1 MRQLKR
7 IGAVALTLL
16 LTAAVGSV
24 PSMAQEAVT
33 EALTE
38 TVSEAA
44 ADDSGEAIVNLMSG
58 SADID
63 QDQIF
68 DDMLALLQKIPADK
82 LSALLAEH
90 IPGASAEEIQEYIEM
105 IQALLENEDF
115 RSLMSYDEVW
125 DLAIY
130 AGENLAEMAVEEPEL
145 TRKVLETLE
154 VNEMVI
160 RITMG
165 LIDHKEQ
172 IAQALNELDIQWQ
185 SGEAAEL
192 LEDLAGNQ
200 ELRTGLEELLT
211 ILQGGTEDE

>member
-7 IGAVALTLL
+7 IGAVALTLF

-38 TVSEAA
+38 TVSEGAA
-44 ADDSGEAIVNLMSG
+44 ADSGE
-58 SADID
+58 ADID

-90 IPGASAEEIQEYIEM
+90 IPGASAEEMQEYIEM

-125 DLAIY
+125 DLAIF

-154 VNEMVI
+154 VNEAAI
-160 RITMG
+160 QITMG

>member
-7 IGAVALTLL
+7 IGAVALTLF
-16 LTAAVGSV
+16 LTAAAGSV

-33 EALTE
+33 EAMTE
-38 TVSEAA
+38 IVSEAA
-44 ADDSGEAIVNLMSG
+44 AADSGE
-58 SADID
+58 ADID

-130 AGENLAEMAVEEPEL
+130 AGENLAGMAVEEPEL

-154 VNEMVI
+154 VDEAAI
-160 RITMG
+160 QITMG

-192 LEDLAGNQ
+192 LGDMAGNR

>member
-7 IGAVALTLL
+7 IGAVALTLF

-44 ADDSGEAIVNLMSG
+44 AADSGE
-58 SADID
+58 ADID

-90 IPGASAEEIQEYIEM
+90 IPGASAEEMQEYIEM

-130 AGENLAEMAVEEPEL
+130 AGENLAGMAVEEPEL

-154 VNEMVI
+154 VDEAAI
-160 RITMG
+160 QITMG

-192 LEDLAGNQ
+192 LGDMAGNR

>member
-7 IGAVALTLL
+7 IGAVALTLF
-16 LTAAVGSV
+16 LTAAAGSV

-33 EALTE
+33 EAMAE

-44 ADDSGEAIVNLMSG
+44 AADSGE
-58 SADID
+58 ADID

-90 IPGASAEEIQEYIEM
+90 IPGASAEEMQEYIEM

-130 AGENLAEMAVEEPEL
+130 AGENLAGMAVEEPEL

-154 VNEMVI
+154 VDEAAI
-160 RITMG
+160 QITMG

-192 LEDLAGNQ
+192 LGDMAGNR

>member
-7 IGAVALTLL
+7 IGAVALTLF
-16 LTAAVGSV
+16 LTAAAGSV
-24 PSMAQEAVT
+24 PSMAHEAVT
-33 EALTE
+33 EAMTE

-44 ADDSGEAIVNLMSG
+44 AADSGA
-58 SADID
+58 ADID

-82 LSALLAEH
+82 FSALLAEY
-90 IPGASAEEIQEYIEM
+90 IPGASAEEIQKYIEM

-154 VNEMVI
+154 VNEAAI
-160 RITMG
+160 QITMG

-185 SGEAAEL
+185 SGETAEL
-192 LEDLAGNQ
+192 LGDMAGNR

-211 ILQGGTEDE
+211 ILQGGTRDE

>member
-7 IGAVALTLL
+7 IGAVALTLF

-33 EALTE
+33 EAMTE

-44 ADDSGEAIVNLMSG
+44 AADSGA
-58 SADID
+58 ADID

-130 AGENLAEMAVEEPEL
+130 AGENLAGMAVEEPEL

-154 VNEMVI
+154 VNEAAI
-160 RITMG
+160 QITMG
-165 LIDHKEQ
+165 LINHKEQ

-192 LEDLAGNQ
+192 LGDMAGNR

-211 ILQGGTEDE
+211 ILQEGTEDE

>member
-7 IGAVALTLL
+7 IGAVALTLF

-44 ADDSGEAIVNLMSG
+44 AADSGE
-58 SADID
+58 ADID

-90 IPGASAEEIQEYIEM
+90 IPGASAEEMQEYIEM

-192 LEDLAGNQ
+192 LGDMAGNR

-211 ILQGGTEDE
+211 ILQEGTEDE

>member
-7 IGAVALTLL
+7 IGAVALTLF

-44 ADDSGEAIVNLMSG
+44 AADSGE
-58 SADID
+58 ADID

-90 IPGASAEEIQEYIEM
+90 IPGASAEEMQEYIEM

-192 LEDLAGNQ
+192 LGDMAGNR